1 MKKRSFLFVL
11 ALILLL
17 LSGTFFVIEALEQDI
32 AKENARIANETR
44 EQMEYIQSLQAES
57 EKLFAQDQNVQ
68 NLLDENTN
76 FRVYEIIHNESL
88 VEYIY
93 IIGFHLQK
101 IKYSR
106 EPRIVNGTVYIFYV
120 DLDNKS
126 VTNEDDAN
134 FAYFNQSSRLLR
146 LKNNVHKKEKGV
158 SFDSSMTTNVWS
170 GTCLPYSNRW
180 LYPFRV
186 EGNQSINRVSDST
199 KIPAMKYQLEIKK
212 MTDTENMYLTYDS
225 TGRNVEILS
234 DNTNISSKYWK
245 DERKKE
251 VNTLTM
257 SLPSK
262 ADYPIDWCYTWEVRS
277 GTNQT
282 IVFDIDMTADG
293 WSNTAGPEKL
303 YGWRFI
309 IETPP
314 NTYGMSEEKMMEI
327 GVWPTTG
334 FGTFY
339 PLSTT
344 IVKKGEWLAKNSKER
359 SANIGSN
366 ETEYR
371 PLVSGNMA
379 HELEKSLAW

>member
-1 MKKRSFLFVL
+1 MRKMSFLFIF
-11 ALILLL
+11 ALVLLL
-17 LSGTFFVIEALEQDI
+17 LAGIHFVNEAHEQNI
-32 AKENARIANETR
+32 AAENARTANETK
-44 EQMEYIQSLQAES
+44 EQMECIQSLQAES
-57 EKLFAQDQNVQ
+57 ERIFAQNQNVQ
-68 NLLDENTN
+68 DLLSESTS

-106 EPRIVNGTVYIFYV
+106 EPRIVNGTVYIFYI

-126 VTNEDDAN
+126 VTNVDDAN

-146 LKNNVHKKEKGV
+146 LKNNVHKEENGV

-212 MTDTENMYLTYDS
+212 MTDTDNMYLTYDS

-245 DERKKE
+245 DKRKRE

-262 ADYPIDWCYTWEVRS
+262 ADYPIDWYYTWEVRS
-277 GTNQT
+277 DTNQT

-293 WSNTAGPEKL
+293 WSNTDGPEEL

-314 NTYGMSEEKMMEI
+314 NTDDMSEEEMAEL

-334 FGTFY
+334 FGNFY

-344 IVKKGEWLAKNSKER
+344 IVRKGEWLENA
-359 SANIGSN
+359 
-366 ETEYR
+366 
-371 PLVSGNMA
+371 
-379 HELEKSLAW
+379 